1 MRARTLVEYS
11 TYAAVPAR
19 LVPLAAAGQGSSN
32 EDTSKSAVYTVT
44 QVPNHSTTLVVL
56 STFGPVSAAS
66 QPTRRAITHALAF
79 SRRTFPRHTDPT
91 AEHTT
96 GHTILTIA
104 SP

>member
-56 STFGPVSAAS
+56 STFGCLAAS